1 MSRQMPV
8 ARYIFRLVLLSV
20 LVASLVFS
28 LVMFAAMRRSVAD
41 WNTLRDQNLQTS
53 ISTSISQQYRIEG
66 QLNPDSLQEI
76 LRPNLSPSM
85 YVVVADA
92 DRVPLYA
99 FSMGRRLPL
108 EPGADLDSILTEISG
123 LTGLP
128 NILLEG
134 GEVIGYAA
142 VGTLGFA
149 SDPANQQF
157 LRSLLMFLLAGL
169 LLAVA
174 FGLLSALALSRRLSA
189 HAGRIA
195 SYLSRISLG
204 ERNVDMPDEH
214 ISEFQ
219 HIATSVAQLQEQLKQ
234 EEHLRRQWA
243 RDIAHDLRTPVTAL
257 KTQFEAIQEK
267 VVSPSS
273 ERIGR
278 LALEVERIEHLVRDL
293 RVLNTMEEPQF
304 SLSPELISVE
314 CIIGNSTSAF
324 PDHAARFVIESEETS
339 FFADPHYIQRALV
352 NLLQNAVQYSPED
365 SRIYIQALCEKKDT
379 VVIRIKNQ
387 GKIAPQD
394 MDFIFERLYRG
405 ETSRTTSGSG
415 LGLSIARAI
424 IEQHGASISAESSG
438 NQVIMTLHFPQSGM

>member
-1 MSRQMPV
+1 MSRQIPV

-20 LVASLVFS
+20 LVASAVFS

-108 EPGADLDSILTEISG
+108 EPGVDLDSILTEISG
-123 LTGLP
+123 LSGLP

-169 LLAVA
+169 LLAVV

-204 ERNVDMPDEH
+204 ERNVDMPVEH

-219 HIATSVAQLQEQLKQ
+219 HIAESVAQLQEQLKQ
-234 EEHLRRQWA
+234 EEQLRRQWA

-257 KTQFEAIQEK
+257 KTQFEAIQEQ

-278 LALEVERIEHLVRDL
+278 LSLEVERIEHLVRDL

-304 SLSPELISVE
+304 SLSPVMLGVKD
-314 CIIGNSTSAF
+314 IIDNSLSAF
-324 PDHAARFVIESEETS
+324 PDYIDRFVLECEDISIS
-339 FFADPHYIQRALV
+339 ADPHYIQRALV
-352 NLLQNAVQYSPED
+352 NLLQNAVQYSPDD
-365 SRIYIQALCEKKDT
+365 SEIHIQAQRDESNT
-379 VVIRIKNQ
+379 VVISIINQ
-387 GKIAPQD
+387 GKIASQD

-424 IEQHGASISAESSG
+424 IEQHDGWISAESSD
-438 NQVIMTLHFPQSGM
+438 NQVVMNLFFPHRSM